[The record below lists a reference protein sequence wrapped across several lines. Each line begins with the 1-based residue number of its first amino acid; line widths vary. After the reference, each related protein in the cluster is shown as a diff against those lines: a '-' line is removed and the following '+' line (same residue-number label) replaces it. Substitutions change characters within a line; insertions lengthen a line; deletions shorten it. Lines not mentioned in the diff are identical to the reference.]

1 MMKLDRYTYCAR
13 LLPALIVSL
22 PFLILLFITLPVI
35 WKLIGALS
43 AIGVSVALIFLMAQ
57 CGRDAGK
64 RKEPELFR
72 SIGGKPSTR
81 FLRHSDQ
88 TLPPATK
95 KRYLDFLAA
104 NAPEFNPPTLQQE
117 VNDPHAADR
126 MYDSAV
132 DWLRAKT
139 RDAKINDL
147 LLAENIS
154 YGFRRNLWGMK
165 PLGITVCILTALAI
179 IGLFLYVPSLKL
191 ELSIALAT
199 VIILSI
205 ELCFWV
211 TIIQAKWVAVPAEA
225 YAKTLLEYCDRCHP
239 QR

>member
-22 PFLILLFITLPVI
+22 PLLILMFITLPVI

-43 AIGVSVALIFLMAQ
+43 AMGVSVALIFLMAQ

-64 RKEPELFR
+64 RKEPDLFR
-72 SIGGKPSTR
+72 TIGGKPSTR
-81 FLRHSDQ
+81 LLRHSDQ

-95 KRYLDFLAA
+95 KRYHDFLVA
-104 NAPEFNPPTLQQE
+104 NAPGFNPPTPQQE
-117 VNDPHAADR
+117 ASDLDAADK

-139 RDAKINDL
+139 SDTKLHDL
-147 LLAENIS
+147 LFAENIS

-165 PLGITVCILTALAI
+165 PLGIATCLFGALVIA
-179 IGLFLYVPSLKL
+179 GLFFCVPSLGMAPP
-191 ELSIALAT
+191 IAAAT
-199 VIILSI
+199 LMIITI
-205 ELCFWV
+205 QICFWV
-211 TIIQAKWVAVPAEA
+211 SVIRPRWVAVPAEA
-225 YAKTLLEYCDRCHP
+225 YAKTLLEFCDK
-239 QR
+239 

>member
-43 AIGVSVALIFLMAQ
+43 AMGVSVALIFLMAQ

-64 RKEPELFR
+64 RKEPDLFR
-72 SIGGKPSTR
+72 TIGGKPSTR
-81 FLRHSDQ
+81 LLRHSDQ

-95 KRYLDFLAA
+95 KRYHDFLAA
-104 NAPEFNPPTLQQE
+104 NAPGFNPPTPQEE
-117 VNDPHAADR
+117 VNDPDAADR

-139 RDAKINDL
+139 RDTKLHDL
-147 LLAENIS
+147 LFAENIS

-165 PLGITVCILTALAI
+165 PLGIATCLFGALVIA
-179 IGLFLYVPSLKL
+179 GLFFGVPSFGMAP
-191 ELSIALAT
+191 SIAAAT
-199 VIILSI
+199 LMIISI
-205 ELCFWV
+205 QICFWV
-211 TIIQAKWVAVPAEA
+211 SVIRPRWVAVPTEA
-225 YAKTLLEYCDRCHP
+225 YAKTLLEFCDK
-239 QR
+239 

>member
-22 PFLILLFITLPVI
+22 PFLILLFITLPII

-43 AIGVSVALIFLMAQ
+43 AMGVSVALIFLMAQ

-72 SIGGKPSTR
+72 TIGGKPSTR
-81 FLRHSDQ
+81 LLRHSDG

-95 KRYLDFLAA
+95 KRYHDFLAA
-104 NAPEFNPPTLQQE
+104 NAPGFTPPTLQQE
-117 VNDPHAADR
+117 TVDPDAADR

-139 RDAKINDL
+139 RDTKLHDL
-147 LLAENIS
+147 LFAENIS

-165 PLGITVCILTALAI
+165 PMGITTCLFGALVIA
-179 IGLFLYVPSLKL
+179 GLFFGIPSFDMAPPVAAAMLM
-191 ELSIALAT
+191 
-199 VIILSI
+199 IITI
-205 ELCFWV
+205 QIFFWV
-211 TIIQAKWVAVPAEA
+211 VVIRPRWVAIPAEA
-225 YAKTLLEYCDRCHP
+225 YAKTLLEFCDK
-239 QR
+239 